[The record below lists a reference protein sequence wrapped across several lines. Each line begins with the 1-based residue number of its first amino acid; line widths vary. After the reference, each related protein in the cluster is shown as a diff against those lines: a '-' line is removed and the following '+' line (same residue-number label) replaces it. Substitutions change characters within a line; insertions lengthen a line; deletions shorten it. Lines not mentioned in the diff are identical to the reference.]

1 MHPALSAAIRPISRH
16 WARILTG
23 CVALGLITI
32 TQAEPLRFDHFS
44 IEEGLSQSN
53 VFAIAEDSRG
63 HLWFGTE
70 SALDRFDGYEFK
82 SFRSDPDDPNT
93 LSFSR
98 IYALDASIPD
108 TLWVATGRGLDRM
121 DLLKHS
127 VQRHT
132 RHDGES
138 NIISH
143 LAIDPSCPQ
152 QPLAI
157 THSGQLMVA
166 DPVQSTLVRVQWP
179 EAVTAP
185 GVRSLVSGPEGQ
197 IWALS
202 QTALWRWH
210 CQSQHMEWL
219 ADVALADPRETS
231 HSSLIAF
238 DQAGQ
243 LLIATDQGLEVRE
256 PATGQLLGRMDPRQH
271 GLNERAL
278 YAVAAD
284 RHGGVWLRSE
294 RNLIRLS
301 PGQLLRDSP
310 WTISLD
316 LTSGGE
322 VPSHRHPMRVATSG
336 DGRVWVAGNF
346 GLYTYKPGQG
356 RLTSVAHDPARP
368 DSLPQSVVG
377 AGHQLLADRFG
388 VVWIGTRLGGV
399 ARYTPQRHRFT
410 TLRSDIASSDTIRG
424 VSEAMIDGRRLIFS
438 GIDDGGILVWETQAD
453 GAPVVVDHL
462 HADLDAPQA
471 LPSNHI
477 RSLAMQPD
485 QRALWVWG
493 DTWLGRIH
501 LHNRHFELIS
511 QGHEVYDRYRHLQ
524 PDPRNQSILASSR
537 EHIKVVQLDTHE
549 EPGTGDYQVTP
560 LEWSA
565 GLFEESSLPAVSSIL
580 VLRNGQIAIG
590 LSNGWVLHDP
600 VTSQSTHR
608 LLHADQPWGSNNSV
622 ISLLESPA
630 GVLWLG
636 THNGLARVDLAQPDK
651 ALWWTVADGLP
662 DPTIYAMLAERDDA
676 LWLSTNRGLAR
687 LHASDGRIERFNRA
701 DGLRDY
707 EFNSRVAHSGPSG
720 TFYFGGISGL
730 TYFDPLSIHPHPM
743 PPDLMLQG
751 LAINDVPM
759 RWSNPNPD
767 LRVAHHQNNIVFD
780 FVGLHYTAPQLNQYR
795 YRLDGLEAN
804 WIEAGTQRQV
814 RYSGLNPGRYQFW
827 LQAANADG
835 VWSEPMPMASL
846 YIRPPWWLSPWAYL
860 AYFMLALG
868 VLMMAVVNAS
878 RRRRQLEALVAE
890 RTSELDRQN
899 EIVQQQAKA
908 LAEALDARTTLFA
921 NISHEFRT
929 PLTLIQAA
937 LQQLETQREDSKAI
951 PMAKRYIQ
959 RLTRLVDQLLDL
971 SRLRMHGVQAADAPW
986 SLTTI
991 LRITAEAF
999 EAHAAQR
1006 GLRLETQLVDSWQ
1019 TRCDQASVEKIVL
1032 NLLTNAIKFTPA
1044 GGTVSLR
1051 LEAQPDAQ
1059 SVCIVV
1065 ADTGPGIAKAMQEVV
1080 FERFQRLPAQEMT
1093 LIEGAGIGLALVR
1106 EAAEA
1111 VGGAVALISD
1121 AGQGCE
1127 FRVTLPAEKAAAEST
1142 ESFPP
1147 QFQSTE
1153 RLTLDSTLL
1162 AEPSPETSADEAISA
1177 DSELGTLLLV
1187 EDNRDLRDYLKEL
1200 LCPDWQ
1206 VVTAM
1211 HGEEALARLAEQPID
1226 IILSDIMMPQ
1236 MDGLELLQRV
1246 RDDLATSHIPFLI
1259 LSARR
1264 DAETRIAGLSMA
1276 ADDFLTKPFDARELQ
1291 LKLRN
1296 MAVRRQSQTAALRGV
1311 LQTPTIQPPSSA
1323 REATA
1328 DLSPRDQRFVQ
1339 RLQQWLAAEYSNPDV
1354 SIADMACE
1362 LAVDQRT
1369 LQRKVKALYD
1379 CAPSECLNE
1388 YRINRAQA
1396 ALLESAQSIQEI
1408 AYDCGFNSPKSF
1420 SRTFQRHVGCSPSAW
1435 RNQHAA

>member
-1 MHPALSAAIRPISRH
+1 MHPALSAATRTISRQ
-16 WARILTG
+16 WAGLLVG
-23 CVALGLITI
+23 CFALGLSTI
-32 TQAEPLRFDHFS
+32 TQAEPLRFDRLS
-44 IEEGLSQSN
+44 IEEGLSQTN
-53 VFAIAEDSRG
+53 VFAMAEDSRG

-82 SFRSDPDDPNT
+82 SFRSDPDNPNT

-108 TLWVATGRGLDRM
+108 TLWVATGLGLDRM
-121 DLLKHS
+121 DLLTES
-127 VQRHT
+127 VERYASPG
-132 RHDGES
+132 GES
-138 NIISH
+138 TLITH
-143 LAIDPSCPQ
+143 LAIDRSCPQ
-152 QPLAI
+152 QPLALSY
-157 THSGQLMVA
+157 TGQLMLA
-166 DPVQSTLVRVQWP
+166 DPVQSRLVRAQWP
-179 EAVTAP
+179 ESVTAP
-185 GVRSLVSGPEGQ
+185 IVRNLALGPDGQ
-197 IWALS
+197 LWVLS
-202 QTALWRWH
+202 QTGLWRWH

-219 ADVALADPRETS
+219 TDVDLAAPNETS
-231 HSSLIAF
+231 HSSLMAF
-238 DQAGQ
+238 DQSGH
-243 LLIATDQGLEVRE
+243 LLIATDQGLEVRA
-256 PATGQLLGRMDPRQH
+256 PATGELLGRMDPRQH

-278 YAVAAD
+278 YAVVAD
-284 RHGGVWLRSE
+284 QHGGLWLRSE
-294 RNLIRLS
+294 RKLIRLS
-301 PGQLLRDSP
+301 PGQLLRDGP
-310 WTISLD
+310 WTIHVD
-316 LTSGGE
+316 LTSNGE
-322 VPSHRHPMRVATSG
+322 VPNHRHPMRVATSG
-336 DGRVWVAGNF
+336 DGQVWVAGNF
-346 GLYTYKPGQG
+346 GLYTYKLGQG
-356 RLTSVAHDPARP
+356 RLTPVMHDPTRS

-399 ARYTPQRHRFT
+399 ARYVPQRHRFT

-424 VSEAMIDGRRLIFS
+424 ISEAIMDGRRLIFS
-438 GIDDGGILVWETQAD
+438 GIDDGGILVWEAGTD
-453 GAPVVVDHL
+453 SAPEVVEHL
-462 HADLDAPQA
+462 HAGTNAPQA

-501 LHNRHFELIS
+501 LSNKRFELIS
-511 QGHEVYDRYRHLQ
+511 EGHEINDRYRHLL
-524 PDPRNQSILASSR
+524 PDPRNQRLLVSSR
-537 EHIKVVQLDTHE
+537 NQIQVAQLGAVD
-549 EPGTGDYQVTP
+549 GSSAGGFQLTP
-560 LEWSA
+560 LDWSM
-565 GLFEESSLPAVSSIL
+565 GLFDDSPSPPISSVL
-580 VLRNGQIAIG
+580 VLRNGQIVIG
-590 LSNGWVLHDP
+590 LRNGWVLHDP
-600 VTSQSTHR
+600 VRSQSTHR
-608 LLHADQPWGSNNSV
+608 LLHADQPWGSSNSV

-636 THNGLARVDLAQPDK
+636 THEGLARVDLAQPDRVR
-651 ALWWTVADGLP
+651 WWTMADGLP
-662 DPTIYAMLAERDDA
+662 DSTIYAMLPERDEV

-687 LHASDGRIERFNRA
+687 FHASNGRIERFSRV
-701 DGLRDY
+701 DGLRNY
-707 EFNSRVAHSGPSG
+707 EFNSRVAHIGRSGHY
-720 TFYFGGISGL
+720 YFGGVSGL

-743 PPDLMLQG
+743 PPNAILQG
-751 LAINDVPM
+751 LFINDAPM
-759 RWSNPNPD
+759 PWPDHSSD
-767 LRVAHHQNNIVFD
+767 LRLAHHQNNAVFD

-795 YRLDGLEAN
+795 YRLDGLETS

-814 RYSGLNPGRYQFW
+814 RYSGLRPGRYQFW

-860 AYFMLALG
+860 GYFLAALS
-868 VLMMAVVNAS
+868 VLMMAVANAN

-899 EIVQQQAKA
+899 EVVQQQAKA

-937 LQQLETQREDSKAI
+937 LQRLETQREDSKAI
-951 PMAKRYIQ
+951 PLAKRYIQ

-971 SRLRMHGVQAADAPW
+971 SRFRMHGVQAADAPW

-1006 GLRLETQLVDSWQ
+1006 GLRLETQLSDGWI

-1051 LEAQPDAQ
+1051 LEAEPDSNSA
-1059 SVCIVV
+1059 CIVV

-1111 VGGAVALISD
+1111 VGGAVQLISD
-1121 AGQGCE
+1121 EGQGCE
-1127 FRVTLPAEKAAAEST
+1127 FRVTLPAEKAAAEAM
-1142 ESFPP
+1142 ESLPS
-1147 QFQSTE
+1147 QFKSAD

-1162 AEPSPETSADEAISA
+1162 AEPNPEVSDDEATSGESA
-1177 DSELGTLLLV
+1177 LGTLLLV
-1187 EDNRDLRDYLKEL
+1187 EDNRDLRDYLRDL
-1200 LCPDWQ
+1200 LCADWQ
-1206 VVTAM
+1206 VVTAV

-1246 RDDLATSHIPFLI
+1246 RDNLATSHIPFLI

-1276 ADDFLTKPFDARELQ
+1276 ADDFLTKPFDARELK

-1296 MAVRRQSQTAALRGV
+1296 MALRRQNQTAALRGV
-1311 LQTPTIQPPSSA
+1311 LQAPITQPPSLA
-1323 REATA
+1323 GEAAA

-1339 RLQQWLAAEYSNPDV
+1339 RLQQWLAAQYSDPDI

-1388 YRINRAQA
+1388 YRINKAQA
-1396 ALLESAQSIQEI
+1396 ALLGSAQSIQEI
-1408 AYDCGFNSPKSF
+1408 AYDCGFNSAKSF
-1420 SRTFQRHVGCSPSAW
+1420 SRTFQRLVGCSPSAW